1 MGATVHFFIQAG
13 SPHTPLLMSTDSEDE
28 SESKTEEVSTI
39 DIENVPTE
47 NEILVFPGKQKR
59 YKCSNL

>member
-1 MGATVHFFIQAG
+1 
-13 SPHTPLLMSTDSEDE
+13 MSTDSEDE

-39 DIENVPTE
+39 DIENVPAE